1 MLCVVLRRYSYWRKA
16 PPARDWILEPG
27 FDPQT
32 CYYGGHGIAR
42 HVAHSFAWLRGEGE
56 IFRVM
61 GGQAWP
67 WMTENQIGPSY
78 GYRDVNAMHLPAWAD
93 STTDDGY
100 VRSPSSTNPTADS
113 DSDSDSDGNNDAS
126 GGSTG
131 NSSNLRG
138 LVKAGLLALA
148 AKL

>member
-1 MLCVVLRRYSYWRKA
+1 M
-16 PPARDWILEPG
+16 
-27 FDPQT
+27 
-32 CYYGGHGIAR
+32 
-42 HVAHSFAWLRGEGE
+42 AHSFAWLRGEGE

-100 VRSPSSTNPTADS
+100 VRSPSSSSPTADS
-113 DSDSDSDGNNDAS
+113 DANNDAS